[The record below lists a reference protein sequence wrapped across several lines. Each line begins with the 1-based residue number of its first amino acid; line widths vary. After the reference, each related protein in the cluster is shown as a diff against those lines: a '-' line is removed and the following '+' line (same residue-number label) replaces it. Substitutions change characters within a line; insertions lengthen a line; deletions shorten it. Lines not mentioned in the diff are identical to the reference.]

1 MKILVINS
9 GSSSIKASL
18 FDFGKIKE
26 GVKTMSAHVDGI
38 NLAHCKFTI
47 KSERKNMGLKTKVKT
62 HEQGVKLILEN
73 LLKIGLIKNLGEIK
87 RVGHRVV
94 HGGEKYKN
102 PVKIDAKVMADIKKF
117 GSLAPLHNPVNLESI
132 RACKKLLPKSKHV
145 AIFDTAYYGT
155 IPQEAY
161 LYGLPLEMYEKHN
174 IRRYGFHGTSH
185 KYVVNKAIKYSKKKN
200 LKIISCHLGNGSSI
214 TASSSGKAIDTSM
227 GLTPLEGVLMG
238 TRSGTIDPAIIFHLA
253 ENLKMKIP
261 EIKETLNNKSGL
273 LGISG
278 ISSDMRE
285 IYEAS
290 LKGDKRAILAIEILS
305 YQIAKC
311 CGGFAAALNG
321 ADILIFTGGLGEKA
335 FYVRKKVCAYL
346 TFLGLKIDKRK
357 NEKAVKSGLDL
368 ADISAPRRKSRVFV
382 IETDEEKQIAE
393 EAKSIK

>member
-1 MKILVINS
+1 MKILVVNS

-18 FDFGKIKE
+18 FEFGKIKE
-26 GVKTMSAHVDGI
+26 GVRTMSAHLDGI
-38 NLAHCKFTI
+38 NLADCKFTM
-47 KSERKNMGLKTKVKT
+47 KGGRKNIGLKTKVET

-73 LLKIGLIKNLGEIK
+73 LLKTGLIKNLGEIK

-94 HGGEKYKN
+94 HGGEKYKK

-132 RACKKLLPKSKHV
+132 RACKKLLPKSNHI

-155 IPQEAY
+155 LPQEAY
-161 LYGLPLEMYEKHN
+161 LYGLPLEMYKKHN

-185 KYVVNKAIKYSKKKN
+185 KYVVNKAIKYSKKRN
-200 LKIISCHLGNGSSI
+200 PKIISCHLGNGSSI
-214 TASSSGKAIDTSM
+214 TASLDGKAMDTSM
-227 GLTPLEGVLMG
+227 GFTPLEGVLMG
-238 TRSGTIDPAIIFHLA
+238 TRSGTIDPAIIFYMQ
-253 ENLKMKIP
+253 ENLKMKS
-261 EIKETLNNKSGL
+261 EEVNNLLNNKSGL
-273 LGISG
+273 LGVSG
-278 ISSDMRE
+278 ISSDMRK

-290 LKGDKRAILAIEILS
+290 LKGDKRAILTIELLS

-335 FYVRKKVCAYL
+335 FYVRKKVCEYL
-346 TFLGLKIDKRK
+346 EFLGFKIDKRK

-368 ADISAPRRKSRVFV
+368 ADISATRAKTKVLV

-393 EAKSIK
+393 EAKSAA